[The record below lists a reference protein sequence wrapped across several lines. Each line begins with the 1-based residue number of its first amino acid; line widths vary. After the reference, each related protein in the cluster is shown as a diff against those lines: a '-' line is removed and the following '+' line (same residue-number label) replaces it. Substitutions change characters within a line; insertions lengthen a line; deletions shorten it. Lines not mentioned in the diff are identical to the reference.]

1 MQRLAAIRNLIASDL
16 LIVENGV
23 GTWAHQKIALRVAQ
37 KLSTDFAIW
46 GDTKLE
52 ELLLTRNTEI
62 ETVTPAELLLEN
74 AKILVEQEKRLN
86 AIERRMKVIEAKNT
100 TRPDYYTAAGFASL
114 HGKSIGLKEAV
125 SVGKK
130 ASFLC
135 RKLDIAI
142 ETIPD
147 PRFGIVNMYPS
158 QILQEV
164 FNVQN

>member
-1 MQRLAAIRNLIASDL
+1 MQRLAAIKNLIDSDL
-16 LIVENGV
+16 LTVENV
-23 GTWAHQKIALRVAQ
+23 AGTLAHQKIALRVAQ

-52 ELLLTRNTEI
+52 ELLLTGNAKIR
-62 ETVTPAELLLEN
+62 TVTPAELLLEN

-86 AIERRMKVIEAKNT
+86 AIERRMKTIEAKNT
-100 TRPDYYTAAGFASL
+100 ARPDYYTAAGFASL

-125 SVGKK
+125 SVGKI
-130 ASFLC
+130 ASLLC

-158 QILQEV
+158 KILQEV
-164 FNVQN
+164 FNIPN